1 MLLSDKEFV
10 EQSLRISAKS
20 LYFHVSPLL
29 NPPLRMGG
37 LAAGF
42 VYESSIRGSSLK
54 FIAFIS
60 SDSR

>member
-1 MLLSDKEFV
+1 MEFV
-10 EQSLRISAKS
+10 ELSLRISAKS

-42 VYESSIRGSSLK
+42 VIEFSIKGSPLK
-54 FIAFIS
+54 FNAFILS
-60 SDSR
+60 NSR

>member
-1 MLLSDKEFV
+1 MEFV
-10 EQSLRISAKS
+10 ELPLWISPKY

-42 VYESSIRGSSLK
+42 VCESLYKR
-54 FIAFIS
+54 
-60 SDSR
+60 

>member
-1 MLLSDKEFV
+1 MLLSTKEFI
-10 EQSLRISAKS
+10 ELLLWISPKS

-42 VYESSIRGSSLK
+42 VYESFIRGSPLK
-54 FIAFIS
+54 FNAFI
-60 SDSR
+60 